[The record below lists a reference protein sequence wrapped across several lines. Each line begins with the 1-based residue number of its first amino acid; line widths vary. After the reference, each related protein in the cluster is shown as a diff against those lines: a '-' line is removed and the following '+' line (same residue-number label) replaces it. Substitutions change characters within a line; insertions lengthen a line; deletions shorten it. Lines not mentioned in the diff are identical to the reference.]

1 MVVSNVGMTSE
12 IAKTVDLVCDSGKA
26 TTPEFLFDITRIGLA
41 SSWRWTVLTPENWY
55 IHGFPK

>member
-1 MVVSNVGMTSE
+1 MFGMTSE